1 MYCHCFEVVVETV
14 LQPWR
19 QINSSSLALASLKPL
34 ALSSTASSNSLTN
47 AYKLHMRHSTYGT
60 VHLTIQNLRTTEKWL
75 ATSQAINRNNSN
87 FLVPTYTYSLSFD
100 GIS

>member
-1 MYCHCFEVVVETV
+1 MLPGSLMIQKNGYLNDYSQNMFAKLGLYKESVAQLQAGFMYCYCFEVVVETV

-47 AYKLHMRHSTYGT
+47 AYK
-60 VHLTIQNLRTTEKWL
+60 
-75 ATSQAINRNNSN
+75 
-87 FLVPTYTYSLSFD
+87 
-100 GIS
+100 